1 MVLQED
7 LIRLADIALRSLI
20 SAIVLFIMTKLMGK
34 KQISQLSIFDYVVGI
49 TIGSI
54 AAAMAVD
61 QDTEYVDALLS
72 LIIYSGLSILISYS
86 SMKSYKARI
95 FLTGTP
101 TILIQN
107 GKILKQNLRK
117 MKLDLHDLLEEC
129 RVSGY
134 FDINDIEFA
143 IMETSGNISF
153 LPKSEK
159 RPVLAEDMN
168 LSNVTQGLCANVIVD
183 GEIMHGILQVMK
195 KDEKWLLEQLKKQ
208 GLQPKDVD
216 GIFLA
221 TLSPEGDLSVH
232 MKHVNTKV
240 YDVLE

>member
-1 MVLQED
+1 MED
-7 LIRLADIALRSLI
+7 MIRLVDIAIRTLL
-20 SAIVLFIMTKLMGK
+20 SAAVLFIMTKLMGK

-61 QDTEYVDALLS
+61 QETEYLDALLS
-72 LIIYSGLSILISYS
+72 LIIYSGLSILISYL
-86 SMKSYKARI
+86 SMKSYKARTI
-95 FLTGTP
+95 LTGTP

-107 GKILKQNLRK
+107 GKILKKNLHK
-117 MKLDLHDLLEEC
+117 MKLDLHDLMEEC

-143 IMETSGNISF
+143 VMETSGNISF

-159 RPVLAEDMN
+159 RPVLAEDMK
-168 LSNVTQGLCANVIVD
+168 LPATTQGLCANLIVD
-183 GEIMHGILQVMK
+183 GEIMHNILHVIK

-208 GLQPKDVD
+208 GLQQKDVD
-216 GIFLA
+216 AIFLA
-221 TLSPEGDLSVH
+221 TLSPEGNLSVH
-232 MKHVNTKV
+232 MKHVKIEV
-240 YDVLE
+240 YNVLE